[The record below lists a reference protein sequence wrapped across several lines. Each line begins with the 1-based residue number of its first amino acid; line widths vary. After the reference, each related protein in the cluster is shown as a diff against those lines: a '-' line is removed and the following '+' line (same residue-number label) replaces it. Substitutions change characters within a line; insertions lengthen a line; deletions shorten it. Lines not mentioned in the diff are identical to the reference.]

1 MSLNTPTGMSHVT
14 SGVGR
19 LWILFFGHSAGACGF
34 ASPPTPT
41 YPTVAKEL
49 YVRLAAA
56 VRSTYKRAV
65 SESERR
71 SGSRVSAAIVI

>member
-19 LWILFFGHSAGACGF
+19 LWILFFGHSACACGF

-41 YPTVAKEL
+41 YPTREIKQLLQIFVVAYFVL
-49 YVRLAAA
+49 SDVGCHVIIVL
-56 VRSTYKRAV
+56 S
-65 SESERR
+65 
-71 SGSRVSAAIVI
+71 SATGTIWL